1 MTNLFTQL
9 ETLEPVACG
18 GFSELYILD
27 GKAVKLLE
35 DACYRD
41 VLEECLKQNIAAEA
55 GLAPKVHAV
64 AKDGED
70 KVLIVMDAIDTQ
82 VWFNPDA
89 LDDVAPTLLG
99 ELPID
104 EMEVGLKL
112 YCQMLQ
118 AGIVHADFHTG
129 NWFMNDADK
138 TMAIDF
144 GIASE
149 IHDAPEKHLKRALQN
164 IIPALEH
171 LGMVALAADL
181 FEAWETGL
189 DATRQELVRVAN
201 IIA

>member
-1 MTNLFTQL
+1 MTIFTQL
-9 ETLEPVACG
+9 EKMQPVACG

-41 VLEECLKQNIAAEA
+41 VLEECYKQNIAAEA

-64 AKDGED
+64 AKDGDD
-70 KVLIVMDAIDTQ
+70 KVLIVMDAIDTD

-99 ELPID
+99 ELPVD

-138 TMAIDF
+138 AIAIDF
-144 GIASE
+144 GISSE
-149 IHDAPEKHLKRALQN
+149 LATAGEKHLKRALQF
-164 IIPALEH
+164 ILPALDR
-171 LGMVALAADL
+171 LGFGYLVSNLQAAWN
-181 FEAWETGL
+181 EGL
-189 DATRQELVRVAN
+189 DATRQELIEVAN
-201 IIA
+201 EIA